1 MVTSIIGA
9 KVNVNVPV
17 TVSDIEAPGGSANFA
32 LNVPRSAVA
41 NYVKD
46 GSDLVIEFDDGRVLR
61 IRNYFAHGDN
71 YNDLV
76 FEADAGSE
84 QQGVWVSDFSRA
96 VGQGADG
103 LADSLVSYTFVSKGS
118 DAALLGLL
126 GAVGLG
132 GAVALAASGGGD
144 DEEGGESVSG
154 DITAPDA
161 PRITASDPDGDG
173 RINASGTAEPGS
185 TVTVTWPDGSTS
197 TVTVDASGNWSVESS
212 GTQNSGTV
220 TVVAT
225 DASGNMSPPAEASV
239 DMDAPA
245 TPTLSSTMPTT
256 TAGSMRRVRR
266 NRARR

>member
-1 MVTSIIGA
+1 MVASIIGG

-17 TVSDIEAPGGSANFA
+17 TVSDIAAPEGSANFA

-71 YNDLV
+71 YNNLV

-96 VGQGADG
+96 VGQSADG
-103 LADSLVSYTFVSKGS
+103 LADSLVSYTFVSSGG
-118 DAALLGLL
+118 DAAILGLL

-144 DEEGGESVSG
+144 DDDEDDGEPALG

-161 PRITASDPDGDG
+161 PGIAAADPDGDG

-185 TVTVTWPDGSTS
+185 TVTVAAVPTCSPAALPTTCSTA
-197 TVTVDASGNWSVESS
+197 V
-212 GTQNSGTV
+212 
-220 TVVAT
+220 
-225 DASGNMSPPAEASV
+225 
-239 DMDAPA
+239 PA
-245 TPTLSSTMPTT
+245 TIPTT
-256 TAGSMRRVRR
+256 WVI
-266 NRARR
+266 